1 MLLNVYCLSFDTCLN
16 GKYHVHNV
24 IICQH
29 LLKHCLKISWL
40 HFHWWTQIKRVCDRD
55 RQNETKDGQ
64 WMISMRIYIHV
75 ETVSIGL
82 FIARVCLNKSYL
94 IRRIWIFSFSF
105 SFRFNWKTCQPKM
118 IWFIR
123 HVLAQHQIYWLSAFN
138 DELKLEK
145 CHRNWFIRSAYWAS
159 KIGAIVLNI

>member
-1 MLLNVYCLSFDTCLN
+1 MNDIHAN
-16 GKYHVHNV
+16 
-24 IICQH
+24 
-29 LLKHCLKISWL
+29 
-40 HFHWWTQIKRVCDRD
+40 
-55 RQNETKDGQ
+55 
-64 WMISMRIYIHV
+64 IYIHV

-94 IRRIWIFSFSF
+94 IRRIWIFSF

-145 CHRNWFIRSAYWAS
+145 CHRNWFIRSAYWMWWFQNWCDCS
-159 KIGAIVLNI
+159 KYLAIHIDDWRQCYMHSQTSQKPYGMNMSFR